1 MDYFLRWRRRIPPP
15 SCLLGRA
22 AASLI
27 GGAVPRKGEPAFR
40 WQGGRSPPTPPPPG
54 WILFHC
60 QRLWEEM
67 EGSRVAIS
75 RMQPV
80 VFQAAFTWEKRRS
93 RETEEADWGE
103 DQHLEAAG
111 EEFSLKI
118 PQFPGDQCRLR
129 LARLARPP
137 NAAWLAWPMLL
148 ASPHSRL

>member
-40 WQGGRSPPTPPPPG
+40 WQGGRSPPTRMES
-54 WILFHC
+54 FHC

-67 EGSRVAIS
+67 EGSHVAIS

-80 VFQAAFTWEKRRS
+80 GQLAVFQAAFTGEKRRD

-129 LARLARPP
+129 LARPS
-137 NAAWLAWPMLL
+137 NAAWLALPMLL
-148 ASPHSRL
+148 ASPDSRL